1 MSEQERIAIK
11 ETLNEIYVAGDELQ
25 TYENLV
31 KKLMELREPLPLHC
45 NAVFIDKRKQMTD
58 AIRAEHNAP
67 EFDYE
72 RKPCKSGKGYIHIFR
87 IKDSNIPNID
97 FGNYDLDL

>member
-31 KKLMELREPLPLHC
+31 KKLMELREP
-45 NAVFIDKRKQMTD
+45 NTQQQINNTDGTIQMRNNYINGID
-58 AIRAEHNAP
+58 
-67 EFDYE
+67 
-72 RKPCKSGKGYIHIFR
+72 
-87 IKDSNIPNID
+87 
-97 FGNYDLDL
+97 L